1 MSAFTEFDQ
10 YEPVGGIDYVLIAD
24 LAWEIGWNG
33 SGKALIIPAGTVFQS
48 SVPRGARWI
57 VSPHHKPWLL
67 ASAVHDE
74 MLKRGYSPARAAGE
88 WYEAVKA
95 FADQDR
101 KRWLVKPA
109 LIGVIVWT
117 V

>member
-1 MSAFTEFDQ
+1 MSAFTEFNG
-10 YEPVGGIDYVLIAD
+10 YEPAGGINYRLTANLV
-24 LAWEIGWNG
+24 WEIGWKG
-33 SGKALIIPAGTVFQS
+33 SGKALVIPAGTVFQS
-48 SVPRGARWI
+48 SVPIAARWI

-95 FADQDR
+95 FADQDS
-101 KRWLVKPA
+101 KRRLAKPA
-109 LIGVIVWT
+109 LVGIVVWT